1 MLTELTIEELK
12 CRLAYLVAHHCVRVL
27 ERRLDQWLQHPG
39 HL

>member
-12 CRLAYLVAHHCVRVL
+12 CRLAYLVTHHCVRVL
-27 ERRLDQWLQHPG
+27 ERLDQWLQHPG